1 MINNKRYFDDYPDI
15 LTPQDCMHILSIGR
29 STLYQLLRSGTLPSI
44 RIGKQ
49 YRISKKCLQDFINGT
64 YT

>member
-1 MINNKRYFDDYPDI
+1 MNNEERRFDHYADI
-15 LTPQDCMHILSIGR
+15 LTPEDCMNILSIGR
-29 STLYQLLRSGTLPSI
+29 STVYQLLRSGQLPSI
-44 RIGKQ
+44 RVGKQ